1 MSCKLLLE
9 GHEEP
14 LRHHKFDKPD
24 GKSEREVNQLISQMF
39 AESIRRSIYYN
50 CKKRVPKALGGRQHY
65 EMTSVYVWANKRAKK
80 KSS

>member
-50 CKKRVPKALGGRQHY
+50 CK
-65 EMTSVYVWANKRAKK
+65 
-80 KSS
+80 